1 MQINISTNCMVVNN
15 GKTAYVQKINKD
27 NHMIE
32 LTKYVYFGGVFID
45 SYLLKEI
52 SKVYS
57 KPKKGQFLSL
67 KLFILL
73 TVKVW

>member
-15 GKTAYVQKINKD
+15 GETAYVQKINKD

-52 SKVYS
+52 YKVYS